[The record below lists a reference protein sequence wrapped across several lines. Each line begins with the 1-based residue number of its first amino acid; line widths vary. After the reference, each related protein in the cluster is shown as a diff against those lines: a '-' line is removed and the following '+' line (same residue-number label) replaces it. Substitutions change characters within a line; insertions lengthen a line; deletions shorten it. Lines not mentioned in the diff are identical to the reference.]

1 MLRRKPTKIEV
12 TIDDKD
18 ELEEARRPSS
28 ATESQKM
35 EIEVKLSLP
44 NVEPHARFKTLIS
57 QSHLK
62 TVNQRNLF
70 FDTTTSALSSKRAV
84 LRLRFLDE
92 SSCVVSLK
100 AEAVLVDGVS
110 RVEEDE
116 EEIDAGLG
124 RACADESWLPGLV
137 GGKQREKTSVGEV
150 GLVG

>member
-1 MLRRKPTKIEV
+1 
-12 TIDDKD
+12 
-18 ELEEARRPSS
+18 
-28 ATESQKM
+28 M

-44 NVEPHARFKTLIS
+44 NAESHARFKTLIS

-62 TVNQRNLF
+62 TINQLNLF

-92 SSCVVSLK
+92 SSCIVSPK
-100 AEAVLVDGVS
+100 AKAVMVDGVS
-110 RVEEDE
+110 WVEEDE

-124 RACADESWLPGLV
+124 RACADESRQPGLV
-137 GGKQREKTSVGEV
+137 GDKQREKMSVGEV